1 MITGFKKIQML
12 SYTEEI
18 STINYLSKIIKLLFP
33 ETSKQTFF
41 NFSSFFCGDFS
52 KQGNK

>member
-18 STINYLSKIIKLLFP
+18 STINYLNKIIKTFVSGNI
-33 ETSKQTFF
+33 ETNFF
-41 NFSSFFCGDFS
+41 
-52 KQGNK
+52 